1 MPTGISAAMENA
13 EAATQ
18 VAALRAI
25 VSLARRPRGGARSA
39 RLPPKGVPS
48 VFFLFI
54 VALTIAHFLPRPRDS
69 GELVPTGG
77 VFPLSEA
84 VVRDPGQ
91 ARFRPT
97 IVRTGLA
104 SVANPTLA
112 ASLAAI
118 FLLAVGGLLAAATIP
133 LGPITSHMCA
143 HIWLMNAIA
152 PAFVLVMARN
162 GIDLPAAS
170 GVGLTAA
177 TVGQMTLLWAAHAPP
192 LLQAASASPVL
203 HYFMQ
208 AALCAS
214 ALWFWSAVLAQ
225 RGAARWRAL
234 FALLMSGKLFC
245 LLAVLLVFA
254 PRFFYGGHE
263 VGHAHGG
270 VVDQLA
276 DQHLAGLLM
285 LVVCPLSYVGAAV
298 VIAAQWLRE
307 VAAREEAPATIPSRS
322 MSVR

>member
-1 MPTGISAAMENA
+1 M
-13 EAATQ
+13 
-18 VAALRAI
+18 
-25 VSLARRPRGGARSA
+25 
-39 RLPPKGVPS
+39 
-48 VFFLFI
+48 
-54 VALTIAHFLPRPRDS
+54 
-69 GELVPTGG
+69 
-77 VFPLSEA
+77 
-84 VVRDPGQ
+84 RDPGQ

-97 IVRTGLA
+97 DVSTGLA

-118 FLLAVGGLLAAATIP
+118 FLLAGGGLLAVATIP
-133 LGPITSHMCA
+133 LGPVTSHMCA

-152 PAFVLVMARN
+152 PAFVLVLARN
-162 GIDLPAAS
+162 RIDLPAAS
-170 GVGLTAA
+170 GAGLTAA
-177 TVGQMTLLWAAHAPP
+177 TVTQMTLLWAAHAPP
-192 LLQAASASPVL
+192 LLQAASGSPVL

-208 AALCAS
+208 AALFAS
-214 ALWFWSAVLAQ
+214 AVWFWCAVLAQ

-234 FALLMSGKLFC
+234 FALLVSGKLFC

-263 VGHAHGG
+263 PGHAHGGG

-285 LVVCPLSYVGAAV
+285 LVICPLSYVAAAV

-307 VAAREEAPATIPSRS
+307 IAAREEAPAAIPSRS